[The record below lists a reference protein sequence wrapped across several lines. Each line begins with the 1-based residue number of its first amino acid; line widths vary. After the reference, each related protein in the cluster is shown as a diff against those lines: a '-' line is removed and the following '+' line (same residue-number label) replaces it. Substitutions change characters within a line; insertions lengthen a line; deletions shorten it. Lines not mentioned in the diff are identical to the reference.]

1 MAIDWTSLLNAG
13 TNLLGSQYVAN
24 QYTDSANQAAALS
37 QFRPVGVTTRFG
49 SSGFNFDPT
58 TGQLVSAGYQV
69 APDVAAMREGMMGMA
84 GTSMNQ
90 AQAAQAMQPQ
100 YAQAAQGLFNLGQGY
115 LAQTPQQA
123 AQTWMGQQQQLLAPG
138 REQELARL
146 TNTQQQQGR
155 MGLGVGA
162 TQAGYTQ
169 GGQGLAAT
177 NPQMAAYYNAKAQQD
192 AQLASQAQQA
202 GQAQTTY
209 GYGLL
214 GNSLDLLNKQYGSQ
228 TAALAPYQQYL
239 TNAQTAENLG
249 QGAFTL
255 GTGLGSSAAA
265 SAKAAADQYA
275 TGQTMAN
282 AATAGAISK
291 ITDPVAQLLGNLFT
305 SKP

>member
-24 QYTDSANQAAALS
+24 QATDSANQAAALS

-138 REQELARL
+138 REQELAQL
-146 TNTQQQQGR
+146 MNTQQQQGR

-177 NPQMAAYYNAKAQQD
+177 NPKMAAYYNAMAQQD
-192 AQLASQAQQA
+192 AKLAADANLA

-214 GNSLDLLNKQYGSQ
+214 GNSLNLMNQQYANQ
-228 TAALAPYQQYL
+228 TNALAPYQQYL

-255 GTGLGSSAAA
+255 GQGLGSSAAA
-265 SAKAAADQYA
+265 SAQQAAQRYA
-275 TGQTMAN
+275 EGQQVAN
-282 AATAGAISK
+282 NTTAATIASL
-291 ITDPVAQLLGNLFT
+291 TDPIAKLISGLA
-305 SKP
+305 

>member
-13 TNLLGSQYVAN
+13 TNILGSQYVAN
-24 QYTDSANQAAALS
+24 QYTDSANQAAQMS

-84 GTSMNQ
+84 GTSLNQ
-90 AQAAQAMQPQ
+90 AQQAQALQPQ
-100 YAQAAQGLFNLGQGY
+100 YNQAAQGLFNLGQGY

-138 REQELARL
+138 REQELSQL
-146 TNTQQQQGR
+146 MNKQQQQGR

-177 NPQMAAYYNAKAQQD
+177 NPQMAAYYNAMAQQNAKLAAD
-192 AQLASQAQQA
+192 ANLA
-202 GQAQTTY
+202 GQQQTTY

-214 GNSLDLLNKQYGSQ
+214 GNSIELMNKGYGAQ
-228 TAALAPYQQYL
+228 TNALAPYQQYL

-265 SAKAAADQYA
+265 SAQAAANQYMK
-275 TGQTMAN
+275 GQQVAN
-282 AATAGAISK
+282 DTTAKTIQSL
-291 ITDPVAQLLGNLFT
+291 TDPIAKLISGLV
-305 SKP
+305 P